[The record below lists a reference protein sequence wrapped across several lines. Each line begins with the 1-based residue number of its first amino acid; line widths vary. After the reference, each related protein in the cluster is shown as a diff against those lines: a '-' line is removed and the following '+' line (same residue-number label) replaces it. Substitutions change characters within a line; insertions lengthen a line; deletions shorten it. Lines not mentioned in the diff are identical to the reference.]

1 MPGAAGQIQKLEVKP
16 KIKKKFTRT
25 PPPPPSQKNK

>member
-16 KIKKKFTRT
+16 KIKKNSQEH
-25 PPPPPSQKNK
+25 PPPHKKNK